1 MIILF
6 YNLSNTELTTE
17 HIKKYIEIFK
27 SQYLPKLKTNKAYYD
42 AKNPPIMNRVMADP
56 DKPNNKI
63 ATAYS
68 RYITTL
74 INGYF
79 LGGKAINYTIP
90 DEQLDAIINANKE
103 TEQSHNIDIGKNC
116 SIYGICYELLYLNN
130 NKQLKMTI
138 LNPETVIPIYSN
150 DIDGDLLYCIRF
162 WDETNVLDNKTTTN
176 IELYTNTDIKIF
188 KMENNSISL
197 VEVKEHYFKTCPI
210 NVFKNNNDMT
220 GDSECVFKL
229 IDGLDIALSD
239 TANFRQELN
248 DSYLCIFN
256 GNLSDS
262 DLRLMKS
269 NRIFSI
275 DSDENNSAKIEWLN
289 KDSND
294 TENENYKDRL
304 ENMIKKFSFV
314 QDLET
319 IATSHVSA
327 ESIKNGSYG
336 IEGIVSEKESQF
348 KQSLFRRL
356 QLICNIYN
364 LFGNDFTTDGIKIQ
378 FFRNIAKNLS
388 VISDNVSKLASTVS
402 RKSLLQ
408 QIPFITDINAELKQI
423 EEEQK
428 QNYHNEIIQDN

>member
-1 MIILF
+1 MIKIF
-6 YNLSNTELTTE
+6 YIDKNVELTTE

-27 SQYLPKLKTNKAYYD
+27 TQYLPKLKTNKAYYD

-63 ATAYS
+63 AVPYVKYVS
-68 RYITTL
+68 TL
-74 INGYF
+74 INGFF

-90 DEQLDAIINANKE
+90 DEQLEAIINANKE

-116 SIYGICYELLYLNN
+116 SIYGVSYELLYLNN
-130 NKQLKMTI
+130 NRQLKMTL
-138 LNPETVIPIYSN
+138 LNSEQVIPIYDNS
-150 DIDGDLLYCIRF
+150 IDGDLLYCIRF

-197 VEVKEHYFKTCPI
+197 VEVKQHYFLTCPV
-210 NVFKNNNDMT
+210 NVFKNNNSLT

-229 IDGLDIALSD
+229 IDGLDVALSD

-256 GNLSDS
+256 GNLTDS

-275 DSDENNSAKIEWLN
+275 DSDENNSARIEWLN

-314 QDLET
+314 ADLET

-336 IEGIVSEKESQF
+336 IEGIVSDKESFFRQA
-348 KQSLFRRL
+348 LLRRL

-364 LFGNDFTTDGIKIQ
+364 LFGNDFDTENVKIT
-378 FFRNIAKNLS
+378 FIRNIPKNLSAIADNIAKLK
-388 VISDNVSKLASTVS
+388 DTVS
-402 RKSLLQ
+402 TKTLLQ
-408 QIPFITDINAELKQI
+408 QVPFVNSVSDELRQL
-423 EEEQK
+423 EEEK
-428 QNYHNEIIQDN
+428 KLNYYNENTKDN

>member
-1 MIILF
+1 MF
-6 YNLSNTELTTE
+6 YIDKNVEITTE

-68 RYITTL
+68 RYVTTL

-90 DEQLDAIINANKE
+90 DEQLEAIINANKE

-116 SIYGICYELLYLNN
+116 SIYGSCFELLYLNN
-130 NKQLKMTI
+130 NKQIKMTL

-150 DIDGDLLYCIRF
+150 DIDGELLYAIRF

-239 TANFRQELN
+239 TANFRSELN
-248 DSYLCIFN
+248 DSYLCIYN
-256 GNLSDS
+256 ANLSDEE
-262 DLRLMKS
+262 LLKMKS
-269 NRIFSI
+269 NRIFSV

-408 QIPFITDINAELKQI
+408 QIDFITDINSELQQI
-423 EEEQK
+423 EEEEK
-428 QNYHNEIIQDN
+428 LNFHNKNTKDN

>member
-1 MIILF
+1 MF
-6 YNLSNTELTTE
+6 YIDKNVEITTE

-68 RYITTL
+68 RYVTTL

-90 DEQLDAIINANKE
+90 DEQLEAIINANKE

-116 SIYGICYELLYLNN
+116 SIYGSCFELLYLNN
-130 NKQLKMTI
+130 NKQIKMTL

-150 DIDGDLLYCIRF
+150 DIDGELLYAIRF

-239 TANFRQELN
+239 TANFRSELN
-248 DSYLCIFN
+248 DSYLCIYN
-256 GNLSDS
+256 ANLSDEE
-262 DLRLMKS
+262 LLKMKS
-269 NRIFSI
+269 NRIFSV

-378 FFRNIAKNLS
+378 FFRNIPKNLS
-388 VISDNVSKLASTVS
+388 IIADNVSKLKDVVS
-402 RKSLLQ
+402 RKSLIQ
-408 QIPFITDINAELKQI
+408 QIDFITDINSELQQI
-423 EEEQK
+423 EEEEK
-428 QNYHNEIIQDN
+428 LNFHNKNTKDN

>member
-1 MIILF
+1 MIKIF
-6 YNLSNTELTTE
+6 YINPETELTTE

-27 SQYLPKLKTNKAYYD
+27 SQYLPKLKINKAYYD

-90 DEQLDAIINANKE
+90 DEQLNAIINANKE

-116 SIYGICYELLYLNN
+116 SIYGTCYELLYLNN

-256 GNLSDS
+256 ANLSDS

-275 DSDENNSAKIEWLN
+275 DSDESNSAKIEWLN

-314 QDLET
+314 QDLEV
-319 IATSHVSA
+319 ISKSHVSA
-327 ESIKNGSYG
+327 ESIKNTYG
-336 IEGIVSEKESQF
+336 IEGIVSDKESQF

-364 LFGNDFTTDGIKIQ
+364 LFGNNFSTDGIKIQ

-388 VISDNVSKLASTVS
+388 VISDNISKLASTVS

-428 QNYHNEIIQDN
+428 QNYHNENIQDN